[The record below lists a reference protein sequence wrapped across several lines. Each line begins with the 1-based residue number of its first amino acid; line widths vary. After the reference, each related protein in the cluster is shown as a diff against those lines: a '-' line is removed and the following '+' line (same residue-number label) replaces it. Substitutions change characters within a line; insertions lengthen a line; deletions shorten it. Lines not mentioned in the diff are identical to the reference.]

1 MPGPRLRRYICI
13 GACILAAGLALRG
26 SRAEDLERIDRL
38 RFLYGGQLSFSPDG
52 YPVVPVGIMDRK
64 HELTLSS
71 RDGLRVQPEGE
82 GGPEVRAG
90 AEWRVRVEGGRAAR
104 VRWSVLLERLSGKR
118 RQGAQAALERWKGR
132 GEKPRL
138 IEIGSLFG
146 VRGTVM
152 DRRTALVLSEAAPSE
167 AAARARADEV
177 ARRHSIEAV
186 PFEEIVELPRGTL
199 VATSGGVEVR
209 NEGLLWFAPT
219 GEQGRIT
226 IHKVEFGGVGD
237 KAHTG
242 REDRSYLGR
251 IYVTLDQHG
260 TLAVVNAVPSNQLLA
275 GLVPAEMFSKA
286 PVEALRAQAVAA
298 RTELLSKIGTR
309 HLTDPYRVCST
320 QHCQVYG
327 GAGKEAARTTEAVR
341 TTRGEVL
348 FRADEDDLADAYY
361 SACAGGFTENNDTI
375 WSDFGPDPIL
385 RGHLDAPPE
394 TVAAAARFAAGLRT
408 DELLRA
414 FLTDG
419 PQTWA
424 SRASYNRDRYR
435 WTVTRSAAELDRILA
450 PLGVGAV
457 QELVLGERGV
467 SGRLRQVTVRGS
479 RGERVVRGDL
489 RIRQTLGNLRSAMF
503 VLDVRREGGR
513 PVEWTF
519 SGAGFGHGVGMC
531 QTGAIGMGE
540 AGKDYRAILGHYY
553 RGSRVV
559 ALY

>member
-1 MPGPRLRRYICI
+1 MP
-13 GACILAAGLALRG
+13 AGH
-26 SRAEDLERIDRL
+26 AEDLERIDRL
-38 RFLYGGQLSFSPDG
+38 RFLYGGQLSFSPEG
-52 YPVVPVGIMDRK
+52 YPIVPVGIMDRK
-64 HELTLSS
+64 REVTLSS
-71 RDGLRVQPEGE
+71 KDGLRLQPEGE

-90 AEWRVRVEGGRAAR
+90 AEWRVRVEAGRAAK
-104 VRWSVLLERLSGKR
+104 VRWSVLLERLSGRR
-118 RQGAQAALERWKGR
+118 RQGAQAALERWRAR
-132 GEKPRL
+132 GETPHL
-138 IEIGSLFG
+138 TEVGSMFG

-152 DRRTALVLSEAAPSE
+152 DRRAALVLAEASPSE
-167 AAARARADEV
+167 AAARARADEI
-177 ARRHSIEAV
+177 ARRHGADAQ

-199 VATSGGVEVR
+199 VATSGAVEVR
-209 NEGLLWFAPT
+209 NEGVLWFAPS

-226 IHKVEFGGVGD
+226 VDKVEFGGVGD

-286 PVEALRAQAVAA
+286 PLEALRAQAVAA

-320 QHCQVYG
+320 QHCQVYA
-327 GAGKEAARTTEAVR
+327 GAGKEAARATEAVR

-361 SACAGGFTENNDTI
+361 SASAGGFTENNDTI
-375 WSDFGPDPIL
+375 WGENGPDPIL

-394 TVAAAARFAAGLRT
+394 TAAAVRFARGLGT

-414 FLTDG
+414 FLTSG
-419 PQTWA
+419 PETWA
-424 SRASYNRDRYR
+424 GRSSYNRDRYR
-435 WTVTRSAAELDRILA
+435 WTVKRSAAELDRILA

-457 QELVLGERGV
+457 QELLLGERGV
-467 SGRLRQVTVRGS
+467 SGRLRQVTVRGA

-489 RIRQTLGNLRSAMF
+489 KIRQTLGNLRSAMF